1 MEQRSLDLTDDT
13 SDEYFQN
20 LPLNHQ
26 HDLIDLMA
34 KLILTVFQST
44 QEEDYDDTKSK

>member
-1 MEQRSLDLTDDT
+1 MDQRSLDLTDGI
-13 SDEYFQN
+13 SDEHFQN

-26 HDLIDLMA
+26 HEVTDLMA

-44 QEEDYDDTKSK
+44 QEESYDDTKSN